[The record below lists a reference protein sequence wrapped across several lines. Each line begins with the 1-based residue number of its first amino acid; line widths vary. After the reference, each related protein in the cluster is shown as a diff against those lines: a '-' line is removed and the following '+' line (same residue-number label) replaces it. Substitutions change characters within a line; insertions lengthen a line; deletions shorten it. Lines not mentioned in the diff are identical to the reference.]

1 MLRTQCKVE
10 VEAQGRGQQL
20 DVERRTSTSVLH
32 SAPPALR
39 DLLIHAAP
47 GSPIR
52 GASVGRGVDFIF
64 GSRPI
69 RHHSGRA
76 RSRALESDAVGRGLR
91 FSLLLLPLAFHCGT
105 TDITQTWPF

>member
-52 GASVGRGVDFIF
+52 GV
-64 GSRPI
+64 
-69 RHHSGRA
+69 
-76 RSRALESDAVGRGLR
+76 
-91 FSLLLLPLAFHCGT
+91 SLGQGGWISSLVHVR
-105 TDITQTWPF
+105 